1 MIIIL
6 LFVISVVCITSCNK
20 KNVTS
25 IGKDTLTGS
34 NINQNDIYRYY
45 YGEREGFK
53 IWIVDGAF
61 IRKYIINEFNYG
73 GNSQR
78 YTFVPDSEI
87 WIDNSISAME
97 FETTL
102 AHQISERNLMADLGL
117 GYLVAQDSSR
127 ALEEVMRKNY
137 LELSKRHEE
146 KLPVVSPIGM
156 DSMQEIPE
164 LPDTIKLKNIY
175 RIPLGERKGIS
186 IWIVDGY
193 AVRRDI
199 FPDFA
204 FSGND
209 AVYHFI
215 PKNEIWIDGEV
226 SCEETE
232 YSIALEMKEWEMI
245 KQGLEIEDAYTQA
258 VKVLN
263 KMREENR
270 TLVSDHPEVR
280 VTQPLIRY
288 VGDEE

>member
-1 MIIIL
+1 
-6 LFVISVVCITSCNK
+6 VS
-20 KNVTS
+20 S
-25 IGKDTLTGS
+25 IGKDTLTGA

-45 YGEREGFK
+45 YGVRESFK

-61 IRKYIINEFNYG
+61 IRKNILSEFNYG

-87 WIDNSISAME
+87 WIDNSISAEE

-102 AHQISERNLMADLGL
+102 SHQICERNLMANLDM

-127 ALEEVMRKNY
+127 ALEEIMRKNY
-137 LELSKRHEE
+137 LQLSTKHEAE
-146 KLPVVSPIGM
+146 MPAVEPIGL
-156 DSMQEIPE
+156 DSMQEIPD

-175 RIPLGERKGIS
+175 RIPMGKREGIS

-193 AVRRDI
+193 TVRREI

-215 PKNEIWIDGEV
+215 PKNEVWIDGEV

-232 YSIALEMKEWEMI
+232 YSIALELKERELI
-245 KQGLEIEDAYTQA
+245 KQGFDIEDAYTQA
-258 VKVLN
+258 VKLVN

-280 VTQPLIRY
+280 VAQPLIRD
-288 VGDEE
+288 VGEEE